1 MKMLNL
7 ITVGLAS
14 VWLVAAA
21 PAFADSSNGNGGG
34 QDNGLGCG
42 QGNTSAQDNGDC
54 PGNSGGDGGDGGGGG
69 GPCVAGDLTGCVTIN
84 AHVAADCAM
93 TVGSDAIHLGEISN
107 ASSNLDT
114 AVVNAGTA
122 SLAGFCNG
130 TTSTMTVE
138 ASALTGPATT
148 ASGFTNIVNYTAKA
162 ALHGAPAVFATDDSS
177 VTGAGSPATVGVF
190 TDTIDVTLSNA
201 SSPTGMLVAGAYT
214 GSVIVTLTP
223 GA

>member
-1 MKMLNL
+1 MNTKMLKL
-7 ITVGLAS
+7 MSAGLVGA
-14 VWLVAAA
+14 WLVAAA
-21 PAFADSSNGNGGG
+21 PAFADSDNGNGGG

-42 QGNTSAQDNGDC
+42 QGNTSAQNNGDC
-54 PGNSGGDGGDGGGGG
+54 PGNSGGDGDGGGGG
-69 GPCVAGDLTGCVTIN
+69 TCTPGNLVGCVTIN

-130 TTSTMTVE
+130 TTSTMTVQ
-138 ASALTGPATT
+138 ASPLTGPATT
-148 ASGFTNIVNYTAKA
+148 ATGFTNIVNYTAKA

-177 VTGAGSPATVGVF
+177 VTGAGSPTTVGVF